1 HLPRR
6 PSKRPRLFL
15 IDHADRIVDPI
26 TRDLLES
33 LVREAGEAAVI
44 LGAQRRGRID
54 WLSPQIIHNL
64 AEHHFES
71 SSGGTR

>member
-1 HLPRR
+1 
-6 PSKRPRLFL
+6 
-15 IDHADRIVDPI
+15 
-26 TRDLLES
+26 
-33 LVREAGEAAVI
+33 VI